1 MKHAEILALTDN
13 GALPEHSIK
22 QLGLKPVI
30 LVIASLVIGL
40 PEHSIKQLGLKRS
53 GWHVGD
59 HVGRLPEHSI
69 KQLGLKHEPLDYI

>member
-1 MKHAEILALTDN
+1 M
-13 GALPEHSIK
+13 
-22 QLGLKPVI
+22 I